1 MAIPVEM
8 PKLGNTV
15 EECIL
20 AGWRKKKGESV
31 AEGEILA
38 DIETDK
44 ATFELA
50 SPASGTFLEAFFGEG
65 ALVPVYTNV
74 CVIGAPGEDVEAFR
88 PKQVAAAAPT
98 KTAPAVTPA
107 APTKTA
113 PATAP
118 AAAPAVAAPAAPAV
132 PAAPAPVYASPRAR
146 RFAEERGLALP
157 ATPGSGPGGRVLEAD
172 VRALYRGTPRV
183 SSLARKH
190 LQAGWEL
197 RGAGTGP
204 NGMVLA
210 RDLGEPPIRMTKIRE
225 TTARR
230 MRESLA
236 TTAQYTLNS
245 VADAR
250 GLLSL
255 RKKIKAAR
263 EKKAAIADI
272 NINDEVMFAVIQ
284 ALKKMP
290 ELNCELIDGKIYRRP
305 EIHLGFAC
313 DTEKGLLVPV
323 VRNCG
328 KISIGELSE
337 RVKALTAQAQQG
349 TLGADDMA
357 GATFTVSNLGNLGIT
372 SFTPILNPPQ
382 VAILGVDAIEP
393 RPVRQKSRVVFI
405 DHIGLSLTCDHQ
417 VIDGA
422 PGARFLAVLR
432 EQIET
437 IESIVDW
444 KL

>member
-44 ATFELA
+44 ATYELP
-50 SPASGTFLEAFFGEG
+50 SPASGTCLQAFFGEG
-65 ALVPVYTNV
+65 SLVPVYTNV

-88 PKQVAAAAPT
+88 PKPVAAAAPA
-98 KTAPAVTPA
+98 KAVPPASKISVPASRPTA
-107 APTKTA
+107 
-113 PATAP
+113 AP
-118 AAAPAVAAPAAPAV
+118 AAAPAAAAPVAPVAYAAPAQV
-132 PAAPAPVYASPRAR
+132 FASPRAR
-146 RFAEERGLALP
+146 RFASERGLALP

-172 VRALYRGTPRV
+172 VRALYRGSPRL

-190 LQAGWEL
+190 LEAGWEL
-197 RGAGTGP
+197 KGP
-204 NGMVLA
+204 GSGINEMVLA

-236 TTAQYTLNS
+236 TTAQYTLHS

-263 EKKAAIADI
+263 DKKAAIADI

-290 ELNCELIDGKIYRRP
+290 ELNCELIDGKIYRRS

-323 VRNCG
+323 VRNAE

-337 RVKALTAQAQQG
+337 RVKALTAQAQKG

-382 VAILGVDAIEP
+382 VAILGVDTIEP
-393 RPVRQKSRVVFI
+393 RPVRQKSRVVFV

-422 PGARFLAVLR
+422 PGARFLKVLR

-437 IESIVDW
+437 IESIVDL